1 MGIKLLYYRIT
12 HLHLFFC
19 FVSFFSTNLPQK
31 FFSCFINLDDTTKTV
46 KVNAVEDIFF
56 QRKPKLGLA
65 IVEKERTKEQTTKQ
79 INKQTNKQTKEQAN
93 KRMNEGRFASSVT
106 S

>member
-12 HLHLFFC
+12 HLRLFFVL
-19 FVSFFSTNLPQK
+19 FLSFFSTNLPQK
-31 FFSCFINLDDTTKTV
+31 FFSCFINLDDATKTV

-65 IVEKERTKEQTTKQ
+65 IVEKERTNER
-79 INKQTNKQTKEQAN
+79 TNKQTKEQAN
-93 KRMNEGRFASSVT
+93 KRMNEGRFAFSVT